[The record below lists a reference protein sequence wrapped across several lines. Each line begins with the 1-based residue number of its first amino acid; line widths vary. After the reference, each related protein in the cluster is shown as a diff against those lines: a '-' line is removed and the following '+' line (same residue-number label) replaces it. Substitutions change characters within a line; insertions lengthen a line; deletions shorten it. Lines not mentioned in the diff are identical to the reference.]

1 MESVYQHFRKEEREF
16 IDKVFGWKQ
25 IVTEQYRPKLT
36 DFLDPR
42 EQKIIKTL
50 IGENPDVH
58 VQFFGGYKNAE
69 RKRAF
74 FYPDYIQPTLDDF
87 SMFAFEIMFP
97 KKFVTL
103 SHREV
108 LGSLMSLGLK
118 RSKFGDIIIHDETV
132 QVMVAQEIANFL
144 QLNWNK
150 IGKISV
156 RLKQIPFED
165 VFSHEEEMDISL
177 ITVPS
182 LRLDAVLAN
191 VYHQS
196 RQKIKSLIENSLV
209 KVNWKIVEDAHFEIA
224 EDDVLSVRGFGRSKV
239 LAIEGKTRKDKWRIK
254 IGIQK

>member
-1 MESVYQHFRKEEREF
+1 
-16 IDKVFGWKQ
+16 
-25 IVTEQYRPKLT
+25 
-36 DFLDPR
+36 
-42 EQKIIKTL
+42 
-50 IGENPDVH
+50 
-58 VQFFGGYKNAE
+58 
-69 RKRAF
+69 
-74 FYPDYIQPTLDDF
+74 
-87 SMFAFEIMFP
+87 
-97 KKFVTL
+97 
-103 SHREV
+103 
-108 LGSLMSLGLK
+108 MSLGLK

-177 ITVPS
+177 ITVSS

>member
-50 IGENPDVH
+50 IGENPDVR
-58 VQFFGGYKNAE
+58 VQLFGGYKNAE

-74 FYPDYIQPTLDDF
+74 FYPDYIQPALDDF
-87 SMFAFEIMFP
+87 GMSAFEIMFP

-132 QVMVAQEIANFL
+132 QVMVAQEIVNFL
-144 QLNWNK
+144 QVNWNK

-177 ITVPS
+177 ITVSS

-239 LAIEGKTRKDKWRIK
+239 LSIEGKTRKDKWRIK

>member
-1 MESVYQHFRKEEREF
+1 MLKES
-16 IDKVFGWKQ
+16 G
-25 IVTEQYRPKLT
+25 L
-36 DFLDPR
+36 
-42 EQKIIKTL
+42 
-50 IGENPDVH
+50 
-58 VQFFGGYKNAE
+58 
-69 RKRAF
+69 

-177 ITVPS
+177 ITVSS

>member
-1 MESVYQHFRKEEREF
+1 MLKES
-16 IDKVFGWKQ
+16 G
-25 IVTEQYRPKLT
+25 L
-36 DFLDPR
+36 
-42 EQKIIKTL
+42 
-50 IGENPDVH
+50 
-58 VQFFGGYKNAE
+58 
-69 RKRAF
+69 F

-177 ITVPS
+177 ITVSS